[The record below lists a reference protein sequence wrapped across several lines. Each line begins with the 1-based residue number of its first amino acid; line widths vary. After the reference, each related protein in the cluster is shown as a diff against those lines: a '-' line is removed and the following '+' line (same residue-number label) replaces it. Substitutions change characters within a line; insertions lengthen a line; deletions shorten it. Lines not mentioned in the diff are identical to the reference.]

1 MVFGVLFRYAACVG
15 CLSGYVVCCVVC
27 HVVWCL
33 LWIGGRPVLD
43 EQERGVQA
51 FAGGVKDGDAGD
63 FGLDVSVG
71 SAVGVG
77 LDVGVWDD
85 GFGDEGEG
93 VFNDFKGRPALTLP
107 GKLFSNQDVQTF
119 WVEVAAIHVCIKPVS
134 QCS

>member
-1 MVFGVLFRYAACVG
+1 MIFGVLFWYVECVG
-15 CLSGYVVCCVVC
+15 CLIGQVVCR
-27 HVVWCL
+27 VVWYL

-43 EQERGVQA
+43 EKECGVQA

-63 FGLDVSVG
+63 FGLDGSVG

-93 VFNDFKGRPALTLP
+93 VFDDFKGGPAFTLP
-107 GKLFSNQDVQTF
+107 GKLFPDQDVQTF